1 MMMTRSIP
9 ALFDSAFVIP
19 VAAAEARLVETRRM
33 TGPRLPLEDTFGDI
47 LRKAM
52 RGVGIDQAHLA
63 AASGVPERALAGWLK
78 DDGGASEEQ
87 ARALARVLRLDGGKL
102 ADSAADRWYP
112 PAIDRSDV
120 RRHAQAPQPSNGY
133 VFFLEGCRR
142 AALVDPA
149 GVASNLLRILRD
161 GDYHLQYILITHKHA
176 DHCDATADVAG
187 AFPAARVVMHALD
200 VHAIGPLAKGAL
212 LLRDGESLP
221 FGDESTIRMLHTPG
235 HTDGSSCY
243 IFAHTLFS
251 GDTLFAAS
259 VGGAYGDASTYDDIL
274 NSVRSKLFTLPDD
287 TVLMPGHGPPSTIAL
302 EKEHNPF
309 F

>member
-1 MMMTRSIP
+1 MT
-9 ALFDSAFVIP
+9 DS
-19 VAAAEARLVETRRM
+19 
-33 TGPRLPLEDTFGDI
+33 RLPLEDTFGDI

-52 RGVGIDQAHLA
+52 RGNGIDTARLA
-63 AASGVPERALAGWLK
+63 SASGVPAAAIAKWLK
-78 DDGGASEEQ
+78 DDGAASDDE
-87 ARALARVLRLDGGKL
+87 ARALATVLRLDAGKL
-102 ADSAADRWYP
+102 ADSAAQRWYP
-112 PAIDRSDV
+112 PSVERSDV
-120 RRHAQAPQPSNGY
+120 RRHPQMPQPSNGY
-133 VFFLEGCRR
+133 VFFLEGGRT

-149 GVASNLLRILRD
+149 GIPQNLLRILRD

-176 DHCDATADVAG
+176 DHCDATADVAK
-187 AFPAARVVMHALD
+187 AFPPARIVMHALD
-200 VHAIGPLAKGAL
+200 VHAIGPLARKTT

-221 FGDESTIRMLHTPG
+221 FGEASTIRMLHTPG

-243 IFAHTLFS
+243 IFKDTLFS

-274 NSVRSKLFTLPDD
+274 NSVRSKLFTLPQD
-287 TVLMPGHGPPSTIAL
+287 TVVMPGHGPPTTIAL